1 MFFLAVRQLL
11 SRPRQ
16 TLLALMGITLGT
28 AAFLTISG
36 IMLGFRQLLI
46 NQLINST
53 AHVSISADKPPV
65 TEHSLDGVFFPGALV
80 HWTVPPFAKDESPHL
95 EYPQGWFDLL
105 DKAPEVKAYSPQFT
119 AQVLLART
127 KLSRPCQLVGVR
139 AAKQALATDI
149 LDDMVAGNFM
159 DLDKGGFEVV
169 VGSGLAE
176 KLGIRQGD
184 TVNVTDAKGQAYPA
198 KVAGICQTGVNDVDD
213 STAYGPLDF
222 VQRVGQAPGEVSQI
236 VVRLYNPD
244 LARQMA
250 AQWSLLTKEKV
261 QSWDEA
267 NASFTNVFKIQDLV
281 RFILI
286 FVILVVASFGIYN
299 ILNNMVNQKRGEIAI
314 LRSMGYEE
322 GDITRLFLLQGVA
335 LGALGGLLGMVLGTA
350 FCLYL
355 QTIPIT
361 GAAAIIKVSHVLVA
375 WRLPNY
381 IYGFSMAFLSG
392 VLSGYFP
399 ARAASRM
406 SPIDILRSE
415 G

>member
-16 TLLALMGITLGT
+16 TILALLGITLGT

-53 AHVSISADKPPV
+53 AHVRISAEKPPV
-65 TEHSLDGVFFPGALV
+65 TEHSMDGDLFPDRLV
-80 HWTVPPFAKDESPHL
+80 RWIVPPFAKDESPHL
-95 EYPQGWFDLL
+95 EYPQGWFDRL
-105 DKAPEVKAYSPQFT
+105 DAAPEVKAYAPQFV

-127 KLSRPCQLVGVR
+127 KLSRPCQLIGVQ
-139 AAKQALATDI
+139 AARQAQATDI
-149 LDDMVAGNFM
+149 LEDMTAGNFM

-169 VGSGLAE
+169 LGSGLAE

-184 TVNVTDAKGQAYPA
+184 EVNVTDARGKAHPA
-198 KVAGICQTGVNDVDD
+198 KVAGLFQTGVNDVDD
-213 STAYGPLDF
+213 STAYGPLHF
-222 VQRVGQAPGEVSQI
+222 VQQVGQAPGEVSQI
-236 VVRLYNPD
+236 VVRLKDPD
-244 LARQMA
+244 QAQRMA
-250 AQWSLLTKEKV
+250 AQWSRLTQEKV
-261 QSWDEA
+261 QSWDQA
-267 NASFTNVFKIQDLV
+267 NASFTNVFKIQDMV

-322 GDITRLFLLQGVA
+322 GDITHLFLLQGVA
-335 LGALGGLLGMVLGTA
+335 LGTLGGLLGLVLGTL

-361 GAAAIIKVSHVLVA
+361 GSAAIIKVNHVLVA

-381 IYGFSMAFLSG
+381 VFGFGMAFLSG

-399 ARAASRM
+399 ARSASRM
-406 SPIDILRSE
+406 HPIDILRSE